1 MLLKERVSNLLD
13 KVLAVDVELE
23 ITEHESYCII
33 YVIICNPIHFIYEL
47 DILPLGRFVWLTVNI
62 ISME

>member
-33 YVIICNPIHFIYEL
+33 CVIIYNAIHFIYEL